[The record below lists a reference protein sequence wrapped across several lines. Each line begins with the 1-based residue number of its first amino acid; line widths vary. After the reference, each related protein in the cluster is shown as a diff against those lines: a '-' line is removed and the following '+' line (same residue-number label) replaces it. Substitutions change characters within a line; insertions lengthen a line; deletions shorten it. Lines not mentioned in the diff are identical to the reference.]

1 MPVFEVR
8 GLDGKIYEV
17 DAADPNSAGEAIAS
31 LGQQAPTG
39 PAQLGDAQGM
49 LRQFANSA
57 SFGFDDELAG
67 IVSAATGGD
76 YQSARDA
83 YNAESRQYADENPVK
98 SFGAGLLG
106 GLATGIGGAGKAA
119 ATGLGKQAM
128 NLYRGT
134 NALGR
139 FGLNV
144 AAGGASGALSGL
156 GNAEQGERLGGALAG
171 AAIGGATGGLVQPVA
186 YVAKSAADSAGA
198 LGRWSKDRA
207 FGGPE
212 GQFARK
218 LAQALKRDGLDESQV
233 AARLGELGPNAM
245 LADVSQNVQ
254 DMGRAFVNQPGAARR
269 VALEAVTE
277 RAKRQ
282 GGRITKDL
290 IDALDTDEVN
300 FVGAIDNIH
309 AKMREIGKGYEPI
322 FKSARIPVDENIT
335 KLMKGPTFKAALENA
350 KTVAG
355 NDVALGRADEVILNE
370 LSNIEIS
377 PAKTIRAFG
386 SEVPLVGSGKMN
398 LEYSSQP
405 TLQVWD
411 YVKRG
416 LDRIIKANTRLD
428 GKLEPAAEEALQFKK
443 ALLSTLDSAAPE
455 YKKIRSAY
463 ADEYG
468 LESALTLGRAF
479 FNNDAERT
487 AKLMAGMSD
496 PEKQMFRAGAARA
509 ARDKVL
515 SATDTGAAYK
525 RIFGNPL
532 QREKLRAVFPDDAT
546 FDGFAKSMER
556 EAIFSKTQQA
566 LTGNSTT
573 TLQRNLEED
582 LGIDPISTRE
592 IASDLVNRRY
602 GALLGRVAGRGM
614 QRAMEVPEA
623 TRDVAAEYLFSTDP
637 AMKQKALDLLR
648 NRSLLAGR
656 PAAPPS
662 FNVPL
667 AAALVGAQTGGN

>member
-17 DAADPNSAGEAIAS
+17 DAADPNAAGEAIAS

-156 GNAEQGERLGGALAG
+156 GNAEQGERLGGALGG

-186 YVAKSAADSAGA
+186 YVAKSVADSAGA

-233 AARLGELGPNAM
+233 AARLSELGPNAM

-300 FVGAIDNIH
+300 FVSAIEGIH
-309 AKMREIGKGYEPI
+309 SKMREVGKLYDPI
-322 FKSARIPVDENIT
+322 LDSVETPMND
-335 KLMKGPTFKAALENA
+335 KLVRLMDGPMMKKALAAAHTETL
-350 KTVAG
+350 
-355 NDVALGRADEVILNE
+355 DDIALGRADSSVQKYFALNDKGEGMFMPFGGQFAEV
-370 LSNIEIS
+370 
-377 PAKTIRAFG
+377 KTR
-386 SEVPLVGSGKMN
+386 
-398 LEYSSQP
+398 P
-405 TLQVWD
+405 TLRVWN

-416 LDRIIKANTRLD
+416 FDSIIKEGTD
-428 GKLEPAAEEALQFKK
+428 PVTGKLTPQAEK
-443 ALLSTLDSAAPE
+443 ALAYKRDLLSEIDAIAPE
-455 YKKIRSAY
+455 YGKVRSAF
-463 ADEYG
+463 ADEAS
-468 LESALTLGRAF
+468 LETALKLGRAF

-546 FDGFAKSMER
+546 FEGFAKSMER

-623 TRDVAAEYLFSTDP
+623 TRDVAAEYLFATDP

-667 AAALVGAQTGGN
+667 AAALVGAQAGGN